1 MPLPVAFKSSEG
13 YFYGKLHRPLFQMR
27 VYEILHARIEFKD
40 FKAVS
45 HLKTW
50 QDVCHMFQPS
60 SVLIL
65 FDPDFHGLP
74 RLDLL
79 NIVSYKKITGFL
91 LLFEF
96 HEATEDI

>member
-1 MPLPVAFKSSEG
+1 
-13 YFYGKLHRPLFQMR
+13 
-27 VYEILHARIEFKD
+27 
-40 FKAVS
+40 
-45 HLKTW
+45 
-50 QDVCHMFQPS
+50 MFQPS
-60 SVLIL
+60 SVLVL

-79 NIVSYKKITGFL
+79 NIVSYKMITGFL